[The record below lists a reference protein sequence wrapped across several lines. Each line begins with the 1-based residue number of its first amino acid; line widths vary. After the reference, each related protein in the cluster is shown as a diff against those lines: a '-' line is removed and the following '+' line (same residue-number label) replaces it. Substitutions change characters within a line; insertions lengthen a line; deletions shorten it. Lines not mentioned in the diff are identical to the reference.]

1 MKKLILLS
9 AIAMA
14 IPFGISATEIGNAS
28 EAKKK
33 TAKTDT
39 VGFKFTDIKVNPT
52 TSVKNQNKSGTCW
65 RLLRHFFP

>member
-1 MKKLILLS
+1 MITYFEIPAHSMKKLILLS

-33 TAKTDT
+33 LRK
-39 VGFKFTDIKVNPT
+39 PT
-52 TSVKNQNKSGTCW
+52 LSVSNSPT
-65 RLLRHFFP
+65 